1 MVSDLPKSIVIVVCF
16 FLSVLFA
23 RWCFDF
29 AIDVLHK
36 LDTCSPDFG
45 FELVSGNSREMK
57 AKQ

>member
-16 FLSVLFA
+16 FGLFCLPVGVLTLP
-23 RWCFDF
+23 
-29 AIDVLHK
+29 IDVLHK

-45 FELVSGNSREMK
+45 FELVSGNSPEMK